1 MNEGVMSQMPSND
14 DLKHQNEDGANGH
27 ASGDAPAASVVPD
40 DHVAGADE
48 TSADETSA
56 DETSADETS
65 ANEAS
70 IHEAGADETGADET
84 NTAPLSADHGMPQE
98 FTFFQKKKRAV
109 QTILAPSVAYAST
122 AQVTAFAARLDS
134 AVAVNAKTQRHIA
147 ELMTLMSDVA
157 RTMTT
162 DISKPT
168 RKRLRRSKWLF
179 YGCLVGFG
187 VGWFLLF
194 PSGHN
199 LITQLAAFLAK

>member
-14 DLKHQNEDGANGH
+14 DLKHQSEDAANGH

-56 DETSADETS
+56 
-65 ANEAS
+65 NEAS
-70 IHEAGADETGADET
+70 INEASINETSSDET
-84 NTAPLSADHGMPQE
+84 NTAPLSSDHGMPQE
-98 FTFFQKKKRAV
+98 FTFFQKKKRAD
-109 QTILAPSVAYAST
+109 QMILAPSVAYASA

>member
-14 DLKHQNEDGANGH
+14 DLKHQSEDAANGR
-27 ASGDAPAASVVPD
+27 ASGDAPVPSVLPD

-48 TSADETSA
+48 TSANEASI
-56 DETSADETS
+56 
-65 ANEAS
+65 NEAS
-70 IHEAGADETGADET
+70 IHETSADETGADET
-84 NTAPLSADHGMPQE
+84 SAPPLSSDHGMPQE

-109 QTILAPSVAYAST
+109 QAVLAPSVAYASA
-122 AQVTAFAARLDS
+122 AQVTAFATRLDS

-194 PSGHN
+194 PSGHS

>member
-1 MNEGVMSQMPSND
+1 MSQMPSND

-27 ASGDAPAASVVPD
+27 ASGDAPVAYVLPD
-40 DHVAGADE
+40 DHV
-48 TSADETSA
+48 
-56 DETSADETS
+56 
-65 ANEAS
+65 
-70 IHEAGADETGADET
+70 AGADETGADET
-84 NTAPLSADHGMPQE
+84 NTAPLSSDHGMPQE
-98 FTFFQKKKRAV
+98 FTFFQKKKHSGKV
-109 QTILAPSVAYAST
+109 GLATSVAYAST

-157 RTMTT
+157 RTITADVT
-162 DISKPT
+162 KPA
-168 RKRLRRSKWLF
+168 RQKLRRSKWLF

-199 LITQLAAFLAK
+199 LVSQLMAFLTR

>member
-14 DLKHQNEDGANGH
+14 DLKHQSEDAANGH
-27 ASGDAPAASVVPD
+27 ASGDAPVAYVLPD

-48 TSADETSA
+48 TSANEASV
-56 DETSADETS
+56 
-65 ANEAS
+65 NEAS
-70 IHEAGADETGADET
+70 INETSSDETGADET
-84 NTAPLSADHGMPQE
+84 NTAPLSSDHGMPQE
-98 FTFFQKKKRAV
+98 FTFFQKKKRAD
-109 QTILAPSVAYAST
+109 QMILAPSVAYAST
-122 AQVTAFAARLDS
+122 AQVTAFAARLDT

-162 DISKPT
+162 DVSKPT

-194 PSGHN
+194 PSGHK

>member
-14 DLKHQNEDGANGH
+14 DLKHQNEDGANGR
-27 ASGDAPAASVVPD
+27 ASGDAPVSSVLPD

-48 TSADETSA
+48 TSANEASINK
-56 DETSADETS
+56 TS
-65 ANEAS
+65 ANETS
-70 IHEAGADETGADET
+70 SDETGADDT
-84 NTAPLSADHGMPQE
+84 NTAPLSSDHGMPQE
-98 FTFFQKKKRAV
+98 FTFFQKKKRADQAV
-109 QTILAPSVAYAST
+109 LAPSLAYASA

-162 DISKPT
+162 DVSKPT

-179 YGCLVGFG
+179 YGCLVGFS

-194 PSGHN
+194 PSGHS

>member
-1 MNEGVMSQMPSND
+1 MNEGVMSHMPSND
-14 DLKHQNEDGANGH
+14 DLKHQNEDGANGR
-27 ASGDAPAASVVPD
+27 AYGDAPVASVLPD
-40 DHVAGADE
+40 DHVTGADE
-48 TSADETSA
+48 TIANEASINEASINKTSA
-56 DETSADETS
+56 NETS
-65 ANEAS
+65 ANETS
-70 IHEAGADETGADET
+70 ADETGADET
-84 NTAPLSADHGMPQE
+84 NTAPLSSDHGMPQE

-109 QTILAPSVAYAST
+109 QAVLAPSVAYAS
-122 AQVTAFAARLDS
+122 AVQVTAFAARLDS

-157 RTMTT
+157 GTMTT

-194 PSGHN
+194 PSGHK

>member
-1 MNEGVMSQMPSND
+1 MSQMPSND
-14 DLKHQNEDGANGH
+14 DLKHQSEDAANGR
-27 ASGDAPAASVVPD
+27 ASGDAPVASVLPD
-40 DHVAGADE
+40 DHVAGADETGADE

-56 DETSADETS
+56 P
-65 ANEAS
+65 
-70 IHEAGADETGADET
+70 
-84 NTAPLSADHGMPQE
+84 PLSSDHGMPQE

-109 QTILAPSVAYAST
+109 QAVLAPSVTYASA

-194 PSGHN
+194 PSGHS